1 MRRGLVIA
9 GFALLS
15 VIGLV
20 GWTRKPSLTDMQAR
34 FSQTP
39 ATQISPAAYSA
50 PCVAAP
56 AYPAEVATPAD
67 YSRPVYYQAR
77 PAHIRRV
84 VTREYVPV
92 STVRVRHERPLSHSV
107 AIVGAGAGTGAAIGA
122 LAGGGR
128 GAGIG
133 ALSGGAAGFI
143 YDRLTHNR

>member
-9 GFALLS
+9 GFALLT

-20 GWTRKPSLTDMQAR
+20 GWTRKPSLTDMQAK
-34 FSQTP
+34 FAQAP
-39 ATQISPAAYSA
+39 AAQISPASYNT
-50 PCVAAP
+50 PCVTAP
-56 AYPAEVATPAD
+56 AYPAEVAAPAG

-77 PAHIRRV
+77 PAHIQRV

-92 STVRVRHERPLSHSV
+92 RTVRVRHQRPLSHSV
-107 AIVGAGAGTGAAIGA
+107 AIVGASAGTGAAIGA